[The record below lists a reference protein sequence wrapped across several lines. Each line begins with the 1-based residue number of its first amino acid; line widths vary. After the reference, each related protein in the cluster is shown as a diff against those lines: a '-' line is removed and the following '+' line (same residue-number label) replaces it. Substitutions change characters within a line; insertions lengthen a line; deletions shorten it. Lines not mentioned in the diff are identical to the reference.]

1 MGYELFR
8 YFMACGAPEE
18 IRTPDPQIRS
28 LRDDKV
34 ERVLVSWRLEF
45 VDVPS
50 HHRRIQSL
58 TRLRLQELLKIGDL
72 DYDSTLARAR
82 L

>member
-8 YFMACGAPEE
+8 YFMACGAHEE
-18 IRTPDPQIRS
+18 IRTPAPQIRS

-50 HHRRIQSL
+50 QSL

-72 DYDSTLARAR
+72 DYDSTLAPAR